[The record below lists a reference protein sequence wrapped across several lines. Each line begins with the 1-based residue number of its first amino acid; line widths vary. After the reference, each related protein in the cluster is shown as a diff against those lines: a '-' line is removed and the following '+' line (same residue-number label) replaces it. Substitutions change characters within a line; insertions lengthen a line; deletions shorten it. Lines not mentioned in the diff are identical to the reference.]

1 LLQKAFWKNCNVG
14 DTYSSVGYDFQG
26 PCVPGNRCEARGNRT
41 HGGFSNI
48 APPGRSNSIQKMRTK
63 ISKKIFRPAPA
74 AASNERRSN
83 PSITIGDDQSD
94 YQNDWRR
101 SPP

>member
-1 LLQKAFWKNCNVG
+1 
-14 DTYSSVGYDFQG
+14 
-26 PCVPGNRCEARGNRT
+26 
-41 HGGFSNI
+41 
-48 APPGRSNSIQKMRTK
+48 MRTK

-94 YQNDWRR
+94 YQMATIAAVNAPIETPEMLVSRKSGSD
-101 SPP
+101 P